1 MPVTL
6 RPASPADARAV
17 AEAHTASW
25 ATTYPGILPAP
36 LIAGRTVESRTG
48 EWAFYLADPPGILIV
63 AEEPD
68 GRVAGF
74 VNVQPPRNPADG
86 DYDCEISH
94 LYLREDRQRLGLG
107 RKLMR
112 AAAEAAAGRGWR
124 SAVVQA
130 FKGNPGAGFYPR
142 LGGRRLG
149 ERAIGMDG
157 LTLFETVYGWDDF
170 PAAMG

>member
-17 AEAHTASW
+17 AEVHTEGW
-25 ATTYPGILPAP
+25 TTTYPGVLPAP
-36 LIAGRTVESRTG
+36 LIAGRTVENRIERWTG
-48 EWAFYLADPPGILIV
+48 YLADPPGILIV

-74 VNVQPPRNPADG
+74 INVQPPRNPADG

-94 LYLREDRQRLGLG
+94 LYLREDRQRRGLG

-124 SAVVQA
+124 SAVVRA
-130 FKGNPGAGFYPR
+130 FKGNPSAGFYPR

-157 LTLFETVYGWDDF
+157 LTVFETVYGWDDF